1 MADHDRDQEKT
12 EQATPRRKDEA
23 REKGQVARSQEI
35 VSVAVLGAC
44 LIYFYFASGGAV
56 KKMMSLMVKIFREAA
71 HPNLETGALVPM
83 FVDLA
88 IDAAV
93 IVLPFLLAVAVAG
106 AAANLMQVGFLFS
119 SEAMAPKWDKIDPLR
134 GFQRLFSMKAFVEL
148 LKNTLK
154 IAIVGLVAYLTVR
167 GQVQDLPTLMD
178 KDAWQILAY
187 IGQVSFRIMFT
198 TCWVLVLLAILDYG
212 YQRWEYE
219 KGLRMSRQDIKEEY
233 KHTEGDPIVKARIK
247 RMQREAARKRMM
259 AAVPKATVVIT
270 NPTHYAV
277 ALRYRD
283 GRDAAPVVVA
293 KGRDFVAQK
302 IKEEARKH
310 GVELVENKPLAQA
323 LYLYCDVGD
332 SIPKDMYKAV
342 AEVLAYVYRL
352 KHPRRERAAAK

>member
-1 MADHDRDQEKT
+1 
-12 EQATPRRKDEA
+12 
-23 REKGQVARSQEI
+23 
-35 VSVAVLGAC
+35 
-44 LIYFYFASGGAV
+44 
-56 KKMMSLMVKIFREAA
+56 
-71 HPNLETGALVPM
+71 
-83 FVDLA
+83 
-88 IDAAV
+88 
-93 IVLPFLLAVAVAG
+93 
-106 AAANLMQVGFLFS
+106 MQVGFLFS

-233 KHTEGDPIVKARIK
+233 KHTEGDPLVKARIR

-270 NPTHYAV
+270 NPTHLAV
-277 ALRYRD
+277 ALAYDQERMI
-283 GRDAAPVVVA
+283 APTVVA
-293 KGRDFVAQK
+293 KGAGHIAAK
-302 IKEEARKH
+302 IKEVALAH
-310 GVELVENKPLAQA
+310 GVPIVENKPVAQL
-323 LYLYCDVGD
+323 LYKMVDIDASVPENLYR
-332 SIPKDMYKAV
+332 AV
-342 AEVLAYVYRL
+342 AEILAFVYRL
-352 KHPRRERAAAK
+352 RQDRRW

>member
-167 GQVQDLPTLMD
+167 GQVQDLPTLID

-198 TCWVLVLLAILDYG
+198 TCWVLIILAILDYG

-233 KHTEGDPIVKARIK
+233 KHTEGDPLVKARIR

-270 NPTHYAV
+270 NPTHLAV
-277 ALRYRD
+277 ALAYDQERMI
-283 GRDAAPVVVA
+283 APTVVA
-293 KGRDFVAQK
+293 KGAGHIAAK
-302 IKEEARKH
+302 IKEVALAH
-310 GVELVENKPLAQA
+310 GVPIVENKPVAQL
-323 LYLYCDVGD
+323 LYKMVDIDASVPENLYR
-332 SIPKDMYKAV
+332 AV
-342 AEVLAYVYRL
+342 AEILAFVYRL
-352 KHPRRERAAAK
+352 RQDRRW